1 MSGNQDCVLPLP
13 KRQELLIKNA
23 KAILGEQT
31 SSGDAIA
38 IIDGEIKSIGNT
50 ADLRR
55 KFGKFDE
62 EIDATDCLVVP
73 GFVNNHSHIAMSLLR
88 GLAEDLPL
96 LDWLKNRIWPLEAK
110 LKPWH
115 IEVGALLGSAEAL
128 LSGTTT
134 ITSIYFYDPSGSE
147 ASAAL
152 STGIRGVFAHG
163 VFDWTEARA
172 LAATRSYVEHFH
184 GKDSGRIRIATSP
197 HAPYS
202 CSPNLLKTI
211 EDLRQS
217 LNLELGKTYPVLN
230 TIHVAEARTEAKDIE
245 KKYGVDVSK
254 GVVSYLHSL
263 GVIGPETIAAHC
275 IHLTE
280 DDYVALQKSQ
290 TSIASCPVSNLKVG
304 MGVANL
310 QKALSQ
316 NILVSLG
323 TDGPASNNTLDMFE
337 TCKMAS
343 LLAKGLSGYTT
354 ALSARES
361 FSLATMSGARSLHQ
375 NNDIGTLKE
384 GKRADIV
391 ILNLTSANAIPYFDP
406 YNYLVYSAK
415 SSDVRDVIVDGR
427 VLVRNHALLTVNFE
441 KLAQKVSK
449 VVSEIQT

>member
-1 MSGNQDCVLPLP
+1 MSEDQFCVLPLP
-13 KRQELLIKNA
+13 KRQVLLIKNA
-23 KAILGEQT
+23 KAILAEQA
-31 SSGDAIA
+31 SPADGIA
-38 IIDGEIKSIGNT
+38 IIDGVIQCIANT

-55 KFGKFDE
+55 QFGKFDE
-62 EIDATDCLVVP
+62 EIDATNCLVVP
-73 GFVNNHSHIAMSLLR
+73 GFVNNHSHVAMSLLR

-152 STGIRGVFAHG
+152 ATGIRGVFAHG
-163 VFDWTEARA
+163 VFDWTEEKA
-172 LAATRSYVEHFH
+172 LAATRAYVEHFH

-202 CSPNLLKTI
+202 CSPKLLKTI
-211 EDLRQS
+211 EDLRQN
-217 LNLELGKTYPVLN
+217 LNLQFGKTYPVLN
-230 TIHVAEARTEAKDIE
+230 TIHVAEARTEPKDIE

-254 GVVSYLHSL
+254 GVVYYLHSL

-280 DDYVALQKSQ
+280 HDYVALQKSQ
-290 TSIASCPVSNLKVG
+290 TTIASCPVSNLKVG

-310 QKALSQ
+310 QKALSH

-337 TCKMAS
+337 TCKVAS
-343 LLAKGLSGYTT
+343 LLAKGLSGDTT
-354 ALSARES
+354 ALSSRES
-361 FSLATMSGARSLHQ
+361 FSLGTINGARSLHQ
-375 NNDIGTLKE
+375 NNEIGSLRE

-391 ILNLTSANAIPYFDP
+391 ILDLSSANAIPYFDP

-427 VLVRNHALLTVNFE
+427 ILVRNRALLTVDLE
-441 KLAQKVSK
+441 KLASKVSQA
-449 VVSEIQT
+449 VSEIQT